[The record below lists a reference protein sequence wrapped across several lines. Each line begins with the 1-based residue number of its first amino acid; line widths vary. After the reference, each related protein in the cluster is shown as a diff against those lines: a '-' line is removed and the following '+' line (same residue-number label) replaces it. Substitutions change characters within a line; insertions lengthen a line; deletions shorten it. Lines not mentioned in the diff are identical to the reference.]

1 MVVTREPEILFEEA
15 RRRTRRRRLISVGCA
30 ALVVGTAAA
39 STLLLTAGGHARHA
53 AGAAN
58 AGLVSSG
65 GDLVRLKAPDALAVS
80 PDGTLY
86 VVDPKRDQILRL
98 LPSGKF
104 AVIAGSGKPG
114 FSGDGGPATHA
125 RLRLDSN
132 STITVARDDTVY
144 LADSENNRVRAI
156 APNGR
161 ISTIVRVKSPAGL
174 AIGPHDQLYIGATA
188 LFRLPLTGGRLQRL
202 AGWRDWKPP
211 VSHQEILE
219 GYFSPTQ
226 GLAVDSSGD
235 VYAVSFPGVFERTAG
250 GKLRCLGSFRAGGQ
264 PAQLAES
271 PSGAIYGA
279 AFSIFRL
286 GSRALNAH
294 GPCDGGTPV
303 LDERGTQL
311 KVNRKIDNALGN
323 TFGWRNLERQKQP
336 MLGPAN
342 GLAVAANGTIYYDSD
357 FGYWATPALVEVTRD
372 GRARVLWRARS

>member
-1 MVVTREPEILFEEA
+1 M
-15 RRRTRRRRLISVGCA
+15 
-30 ALVVGTAAA
+30 
-39 STLLLTAGGHARHA
+39 
-53 AGAAN
+53 
-58 AGLVSSG
+58 
-65 GDLVRLKAPDALAVS
+65 
-80 PDGTLY
+80 
-86 VVDPKRDQILRL
+86 
-98 LPSGKF
+98 
-104 AVIAGSGKPG
+104 
-114 FSGDGGPATHA
+114 
-125 RLRLDSN
+125 
-132 STITVARDDTVY
+132 
-144 LADSENNRVRAI
+144 
-156 APNGR
+156 
-161 ISTIVRVKSPAGL
+161 
-174 AIGPHDQLYIGATA
+174 
-188 LFRLPLTGGRLQRL
+188 
-202 AGWRDWKPP
+202 
-211 VSHQEILE
+211 
-219 GYFSPTQ
+219 
-226 GLAVDSSGD
+226 
-235 VYAVSFPGVFERTAG
+235 SFPGVFERTAG